1 MKPCNLIREQTVRF
15 SFQRPIMFE
24 IHINYQI
31 INKLIIK
38 LKKNYART
46 AVFRSSYFSRIV
58 KMWSG
63 LPLPVHQSKSVGCK
77 VLFGCKIRLILFWNF
92 FFSGGLPCMGI
103 VSLLLTILMAPFLS
117 FYFFII

>member
-24 IHINYQI
+24 IHINYT
-31 INKLIIK
+31 LIIK
-38 LKKNYART
+38 LKKNYVRT

-63 LPLPVHQSKSVGCK
+63 LPLPVHQSKSVGCE
-77 VLFGCKIRLILFWNF
+77 VLFGCKIRLILFWNYFFWWSAMYGDCISFAEHPYGTFPFFVF
-92 FFSGGLPCMGI
+92 FF
-103 VSLLLTILMAPFLS
+103 
-117 FYFFII
+117 FI